1 MQKDFMFTSESVT
14 EGHPDKLCDQI
25 SDAILDRFL
34 QQDPYSS
41 VIAECA
47 VSTAIVFIAARFA
60 SQASVD
66 VPNVARQVISQVG
79 YDQPAFNAKT
89 CSIVTSLKE
98 LPPEERRSSDER
110 GLSEEEMDRIAV
122 KNQVTVF
129 GFACDQTPAL
139 MPLPIWLAHR
149 LARRLA
155 SVRQQKVLPY
165 LTADGKTQVG
175 VEYRDRRP
183 SRIHSITVVGS
194 LNLSPAAGGPQL
206 GTLQVDLKE
215 AVIDPVFEEEEVRPD
230 DRTRIFINPDGP
242 FIIGGPSVHAGLT
255 GRKNAIDT
263 YGEYSRHS
271 GAALSGK
278 DPTRIDRVGAYAA
291 RYAAKNVVAASLA
304 VHVTAVRS
312 LADVAPTLA
321 ALAARLNFEF
331 SAPKWRS
338 DNHFGD
344 QNRKRVFVPIW
355 RRPWMTINADTYG
368 SSLLAAAGVENVF
381 ADHPDRYPTIELDDA
396 RARGAELVLAPTE
409 PYPFRER
416 HRLELE
422 AAVAPVRFVDG
433 QDLFWWGART
443 PAALDRLRSQLS
455 T

>member
-1 MQKDFMFTSESVT
+1 MRVVSLVPSVT
-14 EGHPDKLCDQI
+14 ETLLSWDVVPIACTRFCEQPNLPHVGGTKDPDV
-25 SDAILDRFL
+25 A
-34 QQDPYSS
+34 
-41 VIAECA
+41 
-47 VSTAIVFIAARFA
+47 AIVALAPDLVV
-60 SQASVD
+60 VD
-66 VPNVARQVISQVG
+66 
-79 YDQPAFNAKT
+79 
-89 CSIVTSLKE
+89 
-98 LPPEERRSSDER
+98 
-110 GLSEEEMDRIAV
+110 EEENRREDA
-122 KNQVTVF
+122 
-129 GFACDQTPAL
+129 DAL
-139 MPLPIWLAHR
+139 
-149 LARRLA
+149 
-155 SVRQQKVLPY
+155 
-165 LTADGKTQVG
+165 
-175 VEYRDRRP
+175 
-183 SRIHSITVVGS
+183 
-194 LNLSPAAGGPQL
+194 
-206 GTLQVDLKE
+206 
-215 AVIDPVFEEEEVRPD
+215 
-230 DRTRIFINPDGP
+230 
-242 FIIGGPSVHAGLT
+242 
-255 GRKNAIDT
+255 
-263 YGEYSRHS
+263 
-271 GAALSGK
+271 
-278 DPTRIDRVGAYAA
+278 
-291 RYAAKNVVAASLA
+291 VAASLA